1 MPRRAQPL
9 TEKALAAQ
17 VRRAVASGAKKLI
30 AVGGDGAD
38 GLLLQVRPNGAAW
51 LLRYVAGTRED
62 GKPWRRDMGLG
73 PYPEISLADARGKA
87 RELRKMVRDGID
99 PIEHKRAQQARRRP
113 AKALTFDE
121 AARRLIAAKEPE
133 WKSAKHAAQWRN
145 TLATYASPVIGR
157 VPVDEIETRHV
168 EAVLLPI
175 WTTKTETAKRVR
187 MRIEAVL
194 DWAKVAGHRAGEN
207 PARWRGHLDKM
218 LPKPSKV
225 AKVESQPAL
234 PYADMHRFMAALR
247 QRSGSARALEFAILT
262 AARSG
267 EVRGATWAEID
278 LDAATWTIPADR
290 MKAGREH
297 VVPLSGQAL
306 DLLRGLPR
314 LGTSALVF
322 PAADGRELSDATLAK
337 CIKLMHEAD
346 VKAGGPGF
354 VDPKQLG
361 ADGAP
366 RVVVPHGFRST
377 FRTWAEDCAHYPP
390 NVVEAALAHA
400 LKDKTEAAYNR
411 ANLLAKRQRLMQDW
425 ADFIDMAPAA
435 GNVASIADARKKSGS
450 RR

>member
-133 WKSAKHAAQWRN
+133 WKNAKHAAQWRN
-145 TLATYASPVIGR
+145 TLATYASPVLGKM
-157 VPVDEIETRHV
+157 PVDVIELRHV
-168 EAVLLPI
+168 EDVLAPI
-175 WTTKTETAKRVR
+175 WTTKTETATRVR
-187 MRIEAVL
+187 QRIEAVL
-194 DWAKVAGHRAGEN
+194 DWATAGGHRTGDN
-207 PARWRGHLDKM
+207 PARKELIKRR
-218 LPKPSKV
+218 LPAPRKV
-225 AKVESQPAL
+225 AKVKPQPAL

-297 VVPLSGQAL
+297 VVPLSEQAL
-306 DLLRGLPR
+306 ALLRALPR
-314 LGTSALVF
+314 LGTFALVF
-322 PAADGRELSDATLAK
+322 PAADGAELSDATLAK

-390 NVVEAALAHA
+390 NVVEAALAHS

-435 GNVASIADARKKSGS
+435 GNVASIADARSKKSGS

>member
-133 WKSAKHAAQWRN
+133 WKNAKHAAQWRN

-207 PARWRGHLDKM
+207 PARWRGHLDKL
-218 LPKPSKV
+218 LPRPSKV

-247 QRSGSARALEFAILT
+247 ARTGSARALEFAILT

-267 EVRGATWAEID
+267 EVRGATWDEID
-278 LDAATWTIPADR
+278 MDAGLWTIPAER
-290 MKAGREH
+290 MKADREH
-297 VVPLSGQAL
+297 VVPLSEQAL
-306 DLLRGLPR
+306 ALLRALPR
-314 LGTSALVF
+314 LGTSTLVF

-354 VDPKQLG
+354 VDPKLG
-361 ADGAP
+361 

-390 NVVEAALAHA
+390 NVAEAALAHA

>member
-1 MPRRAQPL
+1 MARRAKEL
-9 TEKALAAQ
+9 TEKALAA
-17 VRRAVASGAKKLI
+17 AVAKAVRGGEKKLI
-30 AVGGDGAD
+30 AVGGVP
-38 GLLLQVRPNGAAW
+38 GLHLQVRPTGQAWIYRYQAGVTETGA
-51 LLRYVAGTRED
+51 
-62 GKPWRRDMGLG
+62 PWRRDLGLG
-73 PYPEISLADARGKA
+73 SYPDVGLAEA
-87 RELRKMVRDGID
+87 RETVRDLRKLQREGVD
-99 PIEHKRAQQARRRP
+99 PIEHRRAQSPRTRQAR
-113 AKALTFDE
+113 AMTFDE
-121 AARRLIAAKEPE
+121 AAKRLISAKAPE
-133 WKSAKHAAQWRN
+133 WKNAKHAAQWRN
-145 TLATYASPVIGR
+145 TLATYASPVLGKM
-157 VPVDEIETRHV
+157 PVDAIELRHV
-168 EAVLLPI
+168 EDVLAPI
-175 WTTKTETAKRVR
+175 WTTKTETATRVR
-187 MRIEAVL
+187 QRIEAVL
-194 DWAKVAGHRAGEN
+194 DWATAGGHRTGDN
-207 PARWRGHLDKM
+207 PARKELIKRR
-218 LPKPSKV
+218 LPAPRKV
-225 AKVESQPAL
+225 AKVKPQPAL
-234 PYADMHRFMAALR
+234 PYADMHRFMVALR
-247 QRSGSARALEFAILT
+247 ARTGSARALEFAILT

-322 PAADGRELSDATLAK
+322 PAADGRELSDATLPK

-390 NVVEAALAHA
+390 NVVEAALAHS

-435 GNVASIADARKKSGS
+435 GNVASIADARKKSGT